1 MHRKKYFRRCGSNS
15 TLEGVYIERTKFTI
29 LYENR
34 MSMSATWG
42 SSLTYSYWS
51 LMIRLEEIFSDTVDN
66 LLIELKK

>member
-1 MHRKKYFRRCGSNS
+1 MYRKKYFRLCESNS

-34 MSMSATWG
+34 MLMSATWG

-51 LMIRLEEIFSDTVDN
+51 LMNRLEEIFSDTVDN
-66 LLIELKK
+66 LSFDL